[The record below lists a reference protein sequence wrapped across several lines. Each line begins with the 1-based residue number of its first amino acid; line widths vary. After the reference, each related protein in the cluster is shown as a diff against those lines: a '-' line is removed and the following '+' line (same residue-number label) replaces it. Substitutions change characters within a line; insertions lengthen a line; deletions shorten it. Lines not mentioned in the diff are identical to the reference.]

1 MVEGKALGF
10 PSSFVWRLCLGSREK
25 GRATSP
31 QPSGATLCLSLTD
44 PPQLQSQTRGVEKG
58 LGERGPPSH
67 SGPAANPADHEGCSA
82 LPCLGQQAPAQTAPS
97 SWVVLSPRE
106 EWDSRKNWVLHR
118 ECSTFQRFLRGWQV
132 VPWPSTSDR
141 HSCVLQA
148 DPQSEEV
155 ASSSLTSPQALE
167 RVWGRGPK
175 HQAKTLPESHHQAT
189 SWPHLGREDSGS
201 HQ

>member
-1 MVEGKALGF
+1 MSQPDRPTPAPVTNPGGGEGPG
-10 PSSFVWRLCLGSREK
+10 
-25 GRATSP
+25 
-31 QPSGATLCLSLTD
+31 
-44 PPQLQSQTRGVEKG
+44 
-58 LGERGPPSH
+58 GERGPPSH

-189 SWPHLGREDSGS
+189 SWPHRQSHTLAGRTQGRISKYTVQS
-201 HQ
+201 VVIVKQV